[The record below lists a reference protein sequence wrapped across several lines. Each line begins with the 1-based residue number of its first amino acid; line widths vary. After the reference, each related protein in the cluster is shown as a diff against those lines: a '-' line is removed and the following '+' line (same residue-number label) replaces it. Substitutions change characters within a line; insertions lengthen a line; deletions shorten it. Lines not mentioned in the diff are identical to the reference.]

1 MKEII
6 KVTTNEYGNQLV
18 SARDLHK
25 GLEVKT
31 RFSLWVEQNFKN
43 FREEIDYSYVV
54 STTQQNQH
62 GGIKEIDDYALLIDM
77 AKHIAMSTGTT
88 KGFEIREYFIEV
100 EKKFNNSP
108 QLPTDPMEILR
119 LTFEAQKNTND
130 RVDSIETDVKDL
142 KERRKLE
149 PGEYNFLSKAISN
162 RINDILEELCLN
174 KKVQAPLRK
183 ELNRNVNELAKVRT
197 RTQIKEK
204 DFEKLLDFI
213 ERWQPGT
220 LTIDKAKEIQ
230 TKLDMEEIG

>member
-1 MKEII
+1 M
-6 KVTTNEYGNQLV
+6 
-18 SARDLHK
+18 
-25 GLEVKT
+25 
-31 RFSLWVEQNFKN
+31 
-43 FREEIDYSYVV
+43 
-54 STTQQNQH
+54 
-62 GGIKEIDDYALLIDM
+62 
-77 AKHIAMSTGTT
+77 
-88 KGFEIREYFIEV
+88 
-100 EKKFNNSP
+100 
-108 QLPTDPMEILR
+108 
-119 LTFEAQKNTND
+119 TFEAQKNTND

-183 ELNRNVNELAKVRT
+183 ELNRNGNELAKVRT

-230 TKLDMEEIG
+230 TKLDMEEIE